1 MLLNDNRGNINVTTS
16 IIVFLLCILISL
28 SVAVFHQYFYYPS
41 KDLNSKATLISE
53 QFQGQDSFE
62 KTAKSIL
69 NTRSDVPYLKFL
81 DQNGV
86 LKESFGKDIK
96 KDGVKKFSFASADG
110 GTIIFGLHENQQN
123 ALDSYPL
130 VWSLLIGAVLSFLLI
145 FLIFLESPKQ
155 GDVLKKLESAMERVS
170 QGDFS
175 TRMDIDSS
183 YDEEI
188 DILNAYQ
195 SFNRMAESL
204 NKRLKAIESGTLEVD
219 NPYDNIPESKDISF
233 DGTDDNVD
241 IKESEIGVE
250 PNLEL
255 ENENQVQQTIFSNST
270 DDHNENLVVESDQSN
285 LDDIVEEVSEVS
297 IDKEDEGIEEI
308 KTEEA
313 AEVVENQPGLL
324 FQVSNNQIENS
335 NGSAS
340 SSIESEVKEET
351 ANNFKPTIILPD
363 NSSNIK
369 ERDVTVFVA
378 KISDF
383 KDLSDKLD
391 SSELSSFLT
400 QYRKSASSIISDYGG
415 VIEALL
421 QDEIVAIFN
430 APDVQN
436 KPELR
441 AISASVELLHEL
453 ATMAKKR
460 REEGKEIIAGKIGIG
475 IKTLQFYTDSGIP
488 DSVKEIVKNARD
500 ICDSAALWKVY
511 VSPDLY
517 NNVENFVE
525 SKEFLVDGNPLYS
538 IVGVE
543 EGVLQL

>member
-41 KDLNSKATLISE
+41 KDFNSKATLISE

-69 NTRSDVPYLKFL
+69 NTRSDVTYLKFL

-86 LKESFGKDIK
+86 LKESFGKDI

-110 GTIIFGLHENQQN
+110 GTIIFGLHTNQQS

-130 VWSLLIGAVLSFLLI
+130 VWSLLIGVVLSFLLI

-183 YDEEI
+183 YDEI
-188 DILNAYQ
+188 NILNAYQ

-204 NKRLKAIESGTLEVD
+204 NRRLKAIESGTLEVD

-233 DGTDDNVD
+233 DDTDDNVG
-241 IKESEIGVE
+241 IKESEIDVE

-255 ENENQVQQTIFSNST
+255 ENENQAQQTIFSNGT
-270 DDHNENLVVESDQSN
+270 DDHNENLVVESDQN
-285 LDDIVEEVSEVS
+285 KLDDIVEEVS
-297 IDKEDEGIEEI
+297 IDKEDEEIEEI

-313 AEVVENQPGLL
+313 VEVVENQPGLL
-324 FQVSNNQIENS
+324 FQISNNQIENS
-335 NGSAS
+335 NSFTS

-351 ANNFKPTIILPD
+351 ANNFKPAIILSD
-363 NSSNIK
+363 NSSNIE
-369 ERDVTVFVA
+369 ERDVIVFVA
-378 KISDF
+378 KISEF

-421 QDEIVAIFN
+421 QEEIVAIFN
-430 APDVQN
+430 APDIQN

-460 REEGKEIIAGKIGIG
+460 REEGKEVIAGKIGIG
-475 IKTLQFYTDSGIP
+475 IKTLQFYTDSGIL
-488 DSVKEIVKNARD
+488 DSVKEIIENARD

-517 NNVENFVE
+517 SNVENFVE
-525 SKEFLVDGNPLYS
+525 SKEFLVDDKPLYS